1 MTDQDNRTKYSVHKA
16 NGQNRVVI
24 ALADFGPAENQGFTE
39 VGTFSLAEG
48 TTLNGENG
56 DHILI
61 TKAKEVLRDSSDER
75 FSGLDL
81 DKLTYLDQSS
91 NAPVNARREQL
102 TGGTDQL
109 PTSTG
114 ETDPEDSSQAGG
126 EGNTGLPKDQL
137 EPNGVTPTEE
147 AAEAGVRT
155 DDPDTH
161 PDTDG
166 ETDDG
171 VAESSETRVGTE
183 ANDETES
190 ENTEDAEDEIKPVEE
205 MTSKELVDN
214 HTKDQLLELAKDIDG
229 VRTDN
234 NKDEIADKIVA
245 ARKS

>member
-61 TKAKEVLRDSSDER
+61 TKAKEVLRDSSDDR
-75 FSGLDL
+75 FSGLEL

-114 ETDPEDSSQAGG
+114 EVDPEYSSQTGG

-147 AAEAGVRT
+147 AAEAGAVT
-155 DDPDTH
+155 NDPETH
-161 PDTDG
+161 PDADG

-183 ANDETES
+183 ANDETD
-190 ENTEDAEDEIKPVEE
+190 TDA
-205 MTSKELVDN
+205 
-214 HTKDQLLELAKDIDG
+214 G
-229 VRTDN
+229 R
-234 NKDEIADKIVA
+234 
-245 ARKS
+245 

>member
-109 PTSTG
+109 PTSTD
-114 ETDPEDSSQAGG
+114 ETDPEYSSQAGG
-126 EGNTGLPKDQL
+126 EGNTGLPKEQL
-137 EPNGVTPTEE
+137 EPNGVTPTKE
-147 AAEAGVRT
+147 AAEEGART
-155 DDPDTH
+155 DDSETH
-161 PDTDG
+161 PEDG
-166 ETDDG
+166 DEDDDEDGDDG
-171 VAESSETRVGTE
+171 VDADLVTWQEDDAKLEKKKGDHVTNEDLHAIAEREEIDVESDDNKDDLQRKIMAGRADKAES
-183 ANDETES
+183 N
-190 ENTEDAEDEIKPVEE
+190 
-205 MTSKELVDN
+205 
-214 HTKDQLLELAKDIDG
+214 
-229 VRTDN
+229 
-234 NKDEIADKIVA
+234 AD
-245 ARKS
+245 